1 MFPRTARA
9 CVRVVC
15 VCVCGPCFA
24 AIVLLFGIELDE
36 DELLW
41 LAGEKKEGRRDR
53 GEGSTGEGESEGDFF
68 SPKTTDATSLS
79 KKRGGVAQIAC

>member
-1 MFPRTARA
+1 M
-9 CVRVVC
+9 C

-41 LAGEKKEGRRDR
+41 LAGEKKEGRKKGQRR
-53 GEGSTGEGESEGDFF
+53 GEGGEGSTGEGESEGDFF
-68 SPKTTDATSLS
+68 SPKTTSIS

>member
-1 MFPRTARA
+1 M
-9 CVRVVC
+9 C

-41 LAGEKKEGRRDR
+41 LAGEKRKEEGTEERRRR